1 LTLRVPA
8 TIIARSSHF
17 RGARAIPACG
27 FRRGGMLAGRAGQI
41 ITARPGAGRL
51 RDGLENRRM
60 FDASKTD
67 DADPAETREWLESID
82 SVLKAHGPERA
93 QYLLERVID
102 FTRRS
107 GAYLPF
113 KPNTAYVN
121 TISTAQELEYPGD
134 RALEQRIKAY
144 IRWNAMAMVVQVNR
158 QSSEYGGHIAS
169 YASAATLY
177 EVGFN
182 HFWRAPGEQH
192 PGDMVFFQGHSSPG
206 IYARAYLEGRL
217 TEEHLRRFREEVGG
231 GGLSSYPHPWLM
243 PDFWQ
248 FPTVSMGLGAMMA
261 IYQARFVRYLE
272 HRGIVPPSDRKV
284 WCFLGDG
291 EMDEPESLG
300 AITMPVREK
309 LDNLVFVINCNL
321 QRLDGPVRGNG
332 KIIQEL
338 EAAFLG
344 AGWNVIKVI
353 WGSRWDPLLQRDTKG
368 LLRRLMMECVDGEYQ
383 NFKAKGGAYT
393 RENFFGK
400 YAELR
405 EMVANMSDE
414 DIWRLN
420 RGGHD
425 PEKVYNAYQSAVN
438 HQGQPTVIL
447 AKTVK
452 GYGMGKAGEG
462 QNISHQQKKLDDA
475 ALREFRDRFNIPV
488 SDEDIAEVP
497 YYRPKETSEELRYL
511 QERRKALGG
520 YLPQRREVAPPL
532 EVPPLEAF
540 GSLLDASG
548 EREFSTTMALVR
560 LLGVLI
566 KDKAIGKH
574 IVPIVPDEARTFG
587 MEGMFRQI
595 GIYSS
600 MGQLYTP
607 QDADQLL
614 YYREDKKG
622 QILEEGINEGGAM
635 CSWIAAGTAS
645 ANHGVHMVPFY
656 IYYSM
661 FGFQRVGDFAW
672 AAGDMQARGFLVGGT
687 AGRTTLAGEGLQH
700 QDGHSQLVA
709 TTIPNCIAYDPT
721 YAYELAVIVQDGL
734 RRMYAEQERVFY
746 YVTCMNENYA
756 HPAMP
761 EGAREGILKGMYLL
775 REGGKGKV
783 RVNLMGSG
791 TILREVLKAAT
802 VLEQEFGVAADV
814 FSAPSFSELRRE
826 ALDVER
832 WNLLHPAEEPRVPY
846 VRQLL
851 EGRKGPYV
859 AATDYMRIVPDQIRQ
874 WVPGTYHVLGTDG
887 YGRSDSRAALRGFF
901 EVDHR
906 YVTVAALK
914 ALADDGKLDR
924 ASVTSA
930 IAKFGI
936 DPDKPNP
943 VTV

>member
-1 LTLRVPA
+1 
-8 TIIARSSHF
+8 
-17 RGARAIPACG
+17 
-27 FRRGGMLAGRAGQI
+27 
-41 ITARPGAGRL
+41 
-51 RDGLENRRM
+51 M
-60 FDASKTD
+60 FEAPKID

-82 SVLKAHGPERA
+82 SVLRMHGAERA
-93 QYLLERVID
+93 HYLLERIID

-121 TISTAQELEYPGD
+121 TIPTARELEYPGE
-134 RALEQRIKAY
+134 RALERRIKAY
-144 IRWNAMAMVVQVNR
+144 IRWNAMAMVVQANR

-182 HFWRAPGEQH
+182 HFWRAPSDRH
-192 PGDMVFFQGHSSPG
+192 PGDMVFMQGHSAPG

-248 FPTVSMGLGAMMA
+248 FPTVSMGLGPMMA

-272 HRGIVPPSDRKV
+272 HRGMVPASDRKV
-284 WCFLGDG
+284 WAFLGDG

-344 AGWNVIKVI
+344 AGWNVIKVV
-353 WGSRWDPLLQRDTKG
+353 WGSRWDALLQRDHKG

-393 RENFFGK
+393 REHFFGK
-400 YAELR
+400 YPELK
-405 EMVANMSDE
+405 EMVADMSDE

-425 PEKVYNAYQSAVN
+425 PAKVFNAYHAAAT
-438 HQGQPTVIL
+438 HKDQPTVIL

-475 ALREFRDRFNIPV
+475 ALKEFRDRFNIPV
-488 SDEDIAEVP
+488 SDEDIASVP
-497 YYRPKETSEELRYL
+497 YYRPAENSEEIKYL

-520 YLPQRREVAPPL
+520 YLPQRSNRAAPL
-532 EVPPLEAF
+532 KVPPLEAF
-540 GSLLDASG
+540 KALLESSG
-548 EREFSTTMALVR
+548 EREISTTMALVR
-560 LLGVLI
+560 LLGILL
-566 KDKAIGKH
+566 KDKEFGPH
-574 IVPIVPDEARTFG
+574 VVPIVPDEARTFG
-587 MEGMFRQI
+587 MEGMFRQV

-607 QDADQLL
+607 QDSDQLL

-635 CSWIAAGTAS
+635 CSWIAAGTAY
-645 ANHGVHMVPFY
+645 ANHGINMVPFY

-709 TTIPNCIAYDPT
+709 TTIPNCVAYDPT
-721 YAYELAVIVQDGL
+721 FAYELAVIVQDGL
-734 RRMYAEQERVFY
+734 RRMYVEQESVFY
-746 YVTCMNENYA
+746 YITCMNENYVQ
-756 HPAMP
+756 PAMP
-761 EGAREGILKGMYLL
+761 AGVEQGILKGMYLL
-775 REGGKGKV
+775 QRGGKGKV
-783 RVNLMGSG
+783 RVSLLGSG
-791 TILREVLKAAT
+791 TILREVIKAAG
-802 VLEQEFGVAADV
+802 VLEKEFGVPADV
-814 FSAPSFSELRRE
+814 FSATSFSELRRE
-826 ALDVER
+826 ALDAER
-832 WNLLHPAEEPRVPY
+832 WNLLHPDQPPRVPY
-846 VRQLL
+846 VRELL
-851 EGRKGPYV
+851 EEHKGPFV

-874 WVPGTYHVLGTDG
+874 WVPGQYHVLGTDG
-887 YGRSDSRAALRGFF
+887 YGRSDSRAALRHFF

-906 YVTVAALK
+906 YIVVAALK
-914 ALADDGKLDR
+914 SLADEGKLDR
-924 ASVTSA
+924 ATVRSA
-930 IAKFGI
+930 IEKFGI
-936 DPDKPNP
+936 DPEKPNP

>member
-1 LTLRVPA
+1 MFET
-8 TIIARSSHF
+8 SK
-17 RGARAIPACG
+17 
-27 FRRGGMLAGRAGQI
+27 
-41 ITARPGAGRL
+41 
-51 RDGLENRRM
+51 LE
-60 FDASKTD
+60 DI
-67 DADPAETREWLESID
+67 DPTETREWLESID
-82 SVLKAHGPERA
+82 SVLKTYGAERA

-121 TISTAQELEYPGD
+121 TISTAQEQEYPGD
-134 RALEQRIKAY
+134 RALERRIKAY
-144 IRWNAMAMVVQVNR
+144 IRWNAMAMVVQANR

-182 HFWRAPGEQH
+182 HFWRAPSDQH
-192 PGDMVFFQGHSSPG
+192 PGDMVFVQGHSSPG

-248 FPTVSMGLGAMMA
+248 FPTVSMGLGPMMA

-272 HRGIVPPSDRKV
+272 HRGIVPASDRKV
-284 WCFLGDG
+284 WAFLGDG

-393 RENFFGK
+393 REHFFGK
-400 YAELR
+400 YPELK

-425 PEKVYNAYQSAVN
+425 PEKVFNAYQAATN
-438 HQGQPTVIL
+438 HKGAPTVIL
-447 AKTVK
+447 AKTIK

-462 QNISHQQKKLDDA
+462 QNISHQQKKLDEA
-475 ALREFRDRFNIPV
+475 ALKEFRDRFNIPV
-488 SDEDIAEVP
+488 SDEELHEVP
-497 YYRPKETSEELRYL
+497 YYRPKESSEEIKYL
-511 QERRKALGG
+511 QERRRQLGG
-520 YLPQRREVAPPL
+520 YLPQRRDVAAPL
-532 EVPPLEAF
+532 PVPPLDAF
-540 GSLLDASG
+540 GPLLESSG
-548 EREFSTTMALVR
+548 EREISTTMALVR
-560 LLGVLI
+560 LLGLLI
-566 KDKAIGKH
+566 KDKGIGKH
-574 IVPIVPDEARTFG
+574 IVPIIPDEARTFG

-614 YYREDKKG
+614 YYREDMKG
-622 QILEEGINEGGAM
+622 QILEEGINEGGSM

-645 ANHGVHMVPFY
+645 SNHGVHMVPFY

-661 FGFQRVGDFAW
+661 FGYQRTGDFWW

-700 QDGHSQLVA
+700 QDGHSQLLA
-709 TTIPNCIAYDPT
+709 TVIPNCIAYDPT
-721 YAYELAVIVQDGL
+721 FAYELAVIVQDGL
-734 RRMYAEQERVFY
+734 RRMFAEQEKVFY
-746 YVTCMNENYA
+746 YVTCMNENYT

-761 EGAREGILKGMYLL
+761 EGAQQGILKGMYPL
-775 REGGKGKV
+775 RQGGKGKV
-783 RVNLMGSG
+783 RVNLIGSG
-791 TILREVLKAAT
+791 TILREVLAAAT
-802 VLEQEFGVAADV
+802 MLEQEFGVAADV

-826 ALDVER
+826 ALDAER
-832 WNLLHPAEEPRVPY
+832 WNLLHPDEPPRVPY
-846 VRQLL
+846 VRKLL
-851 EGRKGPYV
+851 EGRQGPFI
-859 AATDYMRIVPDQIRQ
+859 AATDYMRIVPDQVRQ
-874 WVPGTYHVLGTDG
+874 WIPGTYHVLGTDG
-887 YGRSDSRAALRGFF
+887 YGRSDSRAALRHFF
-901 EVDHR
+901 EVDRR
-906 YVTVAALK
+906 YVVVAALK
-914 ALADDGKLDR
+914 SLADEGKLDR
-924 ASVTSA
+924 GTVKDA
-930 IAKFGI
+930 IAKLGL
-936 DPDKPNP
+936 DPEKPNP